1 MDVLAEEFGNLTP
14 EQLAAP
20 ISTVEVRAG
29 HAESGRGRER
39 PQEALPEELAWRGGR
54 RAAAAASAHAQRDG
68 AGLFRSGPPSARG
81 GAELGGARQD
91 SPPHSRPSAGWGRGG
106 SSGFV
111 GVREGLALAPT

>member
-39 PQEALPEELAWRGGR
+39 PQEALPVELAWRRGRGGG
-54 RAAAAASAHAQRDG
+54 ASAASAHAQRDG

-81 GAELGGARQD
+81 GAELGGAEQ
-91 SPPHSRPSAGWGRGG
+91 RPALAAFGWGGG
-106 SSGFV
+106 G
-111 GVREGLALAPT
+111 GP